1 MDLLPLAAV
10 IFAAALVQAISGSGI
25 ALVAMPLLIEM
36 MPPLEASTLVSLM
49 AITVQIIMLSRYFRA
64 LTLRGLWRLIVG
76 ALIGIPIGIYALS
89 RLDEQLILTA
99 LGILLVVYSLYGLFA
114 PQIPAIKG
122 QGWGFVFGLI
132 SGLLHGAYNTGG
144 PPYVIYGVG
153 QRWPLPQFKSNL
165 QALLMVNSSSVV
177 ITHLLAGHITPSVLS
192 NYAIA
197 VPMIVL
203 GALTGFFLDR
213 YINEERFRRIVL
225 IVLLLIGLNMLI

>member
-1 MDLLPLAAV
+1 MDILLLAAV

-25 ALVAMPLLIEM
+25 ALVAMPLLIGM
-36 MPPLEASTLVSLM
+36 MPPVEAGTLVSLM
-49 AITVQIIMLSRYFRA
+49 AITVQVIMLTRYFRA

-89 RLDEQLILTA
+89 RLDEQIILTA
-99 LGILLVVYSLYGLFA
+99 LGILLVVYSLYSLVA
-114 PQIPAIKG
+114 PQIPAIRG
-122 QGWGFVFGLI
+122 QGWGFIFGLI

-153 QRWPLPQFKSNL
+153 QRWPLAQFKSNL

-177 ITHLLAGHITPSVLS
+177 IAHLLAGHITASVLN

-197 VPMIVL
+197 VPVIIM

-213 YINEERFRRIVL
+213 YINEELFRRIVL
-225 IVLLLIGLNMLI
+225 IVLLLIGINMLI